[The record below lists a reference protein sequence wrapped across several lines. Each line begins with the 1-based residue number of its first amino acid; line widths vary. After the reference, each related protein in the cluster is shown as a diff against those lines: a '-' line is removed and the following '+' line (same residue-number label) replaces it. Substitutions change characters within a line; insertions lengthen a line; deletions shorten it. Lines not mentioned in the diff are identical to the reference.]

1 MPGMSTTTSDS
12 RPGFL
17 RRLIPPTPMS
27 RRLATQSMLF
37 STGEGAFNTGSAVF
51 LTQVV
56 GMSAARVGLAI
67 TITGV
72 AEFLFAYPAGRVVD
86 RFGPKRIWALTTFGR
101 AGCFVALPFVGS
113 FNEYLLVGL
122 LFALT
127 GSAGHSS
134 YQSYVLDALPTKE
147 RIDTQAYMYSAL
159 NVGFTLGAII
169 GGVSLAFDNLTIVR
183 WTPLFA
189 ACLMAV
195 NGWWISRLPQAPHDL
210 RVASGEARERP
221 PGPGP
226 LRNTGWV
233 LVTFFNG
240 TLWTNQVLLNIVIP
254 LWLVEAT
261 DAPHVL
267 LAWLFGTNTVLCI
280 FLPAYTS
287 KGVRNLQDAMRYVW
301 ISTAFFVGSCLITM
315 VTHSTVGFV
324 TVFLVWLGHV
334 TVTGAEL
341 FISGA
346 SWSFQAEL
354 MDPRRSGEYQG
365 VADVSRTLGSMWA
378 PALYTFLA
386 MSWGAEGWMVIAAI
400 VVAASAGL
408 VPSVGMAARFAA
420 RHFPEELLEE
430 DVESEPADVDPP
442 VPSTVTQP
450 TEPITTTDPAPSA

>member
-1 MPGMSTTTSDS
+1 MSTTDS
-12 RPGFL
+12 HTRQGFF

-56 GMSAARVGLAI
+56 GMSAARVGLAL

-72 AEFLFAYPAGRVVD
+72 AEFLMAYPAGRIVD
-86 RFGPKRIWALTTFGR
+86 RFGPKRLWSLSTWCRSA
-101 AGCFVALPFVGS
+101 CFVALPFVGS
-113 FNEYLLVGL
+113 FGQYLLVGL
-122 LFALT
+122 LFAVAA
-127 GSAGHSS
+127 SAGHTS

-159 NVGFTLGAII
+159 NVGFTLGAIL
-169 GGVSLAFDNLTIVR
+169 GGVALAFDNLTVIR

-189 ACLMAV
+189 AALMAATA
-195 NGWWISRLPQAPHDL
+195 WWISRLPQAPHDL
-210 RVASGEARERP
+210 RVASGEAREHV

-226 LRNTGWV
+226 VRNLGWI

-240 TLWTNQVLLNIVIP
+240 TLWTNQVLLNVVIP

-287 KGVRNLQDAMRYVW
+287 KGVRDLRDAIRYVR
-301 ISTAFFVGSCLITM
+301 ISSAFFVASCLITM
-315 VTHSTVGFV
+315 VTHSTAGLV
-324 TVFLVWLGHV
+324 TVLLVWLGHV

-354 MDPRRSGEYQG
+354 MDPRRRGEYQG
-365 VADVSRTLGSMWA
+365 VADVTRTLGSMWA

-386 MSWGAEGWMVIAAI
+386 MSWGAQGWLVIAGII
-400 VVAASAGL
+400 VVATVAMS
-408 VPSVGMAARFAA
+408 PSIRLAEGFAA
-420 RHFPEELLEE
+420 RNFPVEAEQDEAAATQAPGPGPGPGTHELEL
-430 DVESEPADVDPP
+430 S
-442 VPSTVTQP
+442 
-450 TEPITTTDPAPSA
+450 